1 MGKLTSLRILTKFF
15 VSKEVGFCLQELGP
29 LKLKGD
35 LDIEHLGK
43 VKSVM
48 DAKEANMSIKQL
60 NTLWLSWD
68 RNEESELHENVE
80 EILEVLHLDVQQLL
94 RLEVEEYLYEES
106 YEGEVVF
113 RALEELTL
121 RWLPNLKRLSRED
134 VENMFPRCST
144 LEIDDCPQFLRSG
157 KFAGFT
163 RYDFPAGVKIKAS
176 SKARILA

>member
-94 RLEVEEYLYEES
+94 RLEVE
-106 YEGEVVF
+106 G
-113 RALEELTL
+113 
-121 RWLPNLKRLSRED
+121 
-134 VENMFPRCST
+134 
-144 LEIDDCPQFLRSG
+144 
-157 KFAGFT
+157 
-163 RYDFPAGVKIKAS
+163 
-176 SKARILA
+176 